1 MLFRSA
7 SCCRL
12 SYFTPMKTKKRE
24 RNPKDPSPAGKP
36 IPLAIPEGLLTR
48 LDDVADRMDMSRA
61 NVIRMTMKIG
71 LEQLSRVDY
80 DIARLVVDA
89 NNQPPEL

>member
-1 MLFRSA
+1 MRYLVR
-7 SCCRL
+7 
-12 SYFTPMKTKKRE
+12 MKTKKRE

-48 LDDVADRMDMSRA
+48 LDDVAERMEMSRA

-71 LEQLSRVDY
+71 LEQLQRVNY
-80 DIARLVVDA
+80 DLARLVVNA
-89 NNQPPEL
+89 NTP